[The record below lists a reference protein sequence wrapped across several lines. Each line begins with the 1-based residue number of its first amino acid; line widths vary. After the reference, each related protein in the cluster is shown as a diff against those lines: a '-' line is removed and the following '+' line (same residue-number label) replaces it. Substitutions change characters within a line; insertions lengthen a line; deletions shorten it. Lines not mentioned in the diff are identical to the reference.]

1 MGVSM
6 SEDESWEFL
15 ARGHTG
21 ILTTLRRD
29 GWPVA
34 LPVWFA
40 VDDRRV
46 YIGTPSRTKKLAR
59 IAHDDRGSFL
69 VETGQEWA
77 ELAAVHLPVRAR
89 VLDPEEDRPEVQR
102 AGRLFAEKYERFR
115 AAGTKLPSATT
126 EHYRS
131 RRIIRLDPAGPPVSW
146 DNARIRP
153 RVEPGLE
160 PPEIAT

>member
-6 SEDESWEFL
+6 SEDESWAFL

-40 VDDRRV
+40 VDDRCV
-46 YIGTPSRTKKLAR
+46 YVGTPSQTRKLAR

-69 VETGQEWA
+69 VETGHEWA
-77 ELAAVHLPVRAR
+77 ELAAVHLPVRAL
-89 VLDPEEDRPEVQR
+89 VLDEEEDRPEVR
-102 AGRLFAEKYERFR
+102 AR
-115 AAGTKLPSATT
+115 GTTL
-126 EHYRS
+126 
-131 RRIIRLDPAGPPVSW
+131 RREV
-146 DNARIRP
+146 
-153 RVEPGLE
+153 
-160 PPEIAT
+160 